1 MSRTNFMSR
10 TLNQDHHALHL
21 VLLDA
26 GAAARGA
33 STSALEKA
41 LARAERHATGA
52 DAAAVLLELAGLPAG
67 TGSAALERLGLG
79 LDAKGVWSQATLVH
93 LMPTLD
99 SLQLHPIEQHLS
111 VDERAALLDAL
122 GAHLA
127 LDPAMRPALDDGH
140 LGWPVGTEASV
151 ASPAS
156 LALHEVRVQLD
167 PATASTAIARVLNDA
182 QMFLHQH
189 PVNQAREARGALTA
203 NALWCWGFGP
213 LPDRPPRTWRA
224 ASGRDPLVRGLA
236 LEGGTPHR
244 AVPAAKEPGVTTVAA
259 GDRIDTL
266 LDDAQA
272 ALRSGAIDAVIVHA
286 PPFGAWRI
294 TPMARF
300 RFWRRIRP
308 LSELF
313 A

>member
-1 MSRTNFMSR
+1 M
-10 TLNQDHHALHL
+10 
-21 VLLDA
+21 LLDA
-26 GAAARGA
+26 AALARGA

-41 LARAERHATGA
+41 LARAERHPTAA
-52 DAAAVLLELAGLPAG
+52 DATAVLLELAGLPPE

-79 LDAKGVWSQATLVH
+79 LDAKGVWSQAALVH

-99 SLQLHPIEQHLS
+99 SLQLHPIEDHLS

-122 GAHLA
+122 GKHLA
-127 LDPAMRPALDDGH
+127 LDGALRPSLEDAH
-140 LGWPVGTEASV
+140 IGWPAGTVATC
-151 ASPAS
+151 ASPA
-156 LALHEVRVQLD
+156 ALDLQDVRGQLY
-167 PATASTAIARVLNDA
+167 PAFMDSSIASVLNEA

-189 PVNQAREARGALTA
+189 PVNIAREQRGAPTA

-224 ASGRDPLVRGLA
+224 ASGRDPLIRGLA

-244 AVPAAKEPGVTTVAA
+244 LVPAAHEPGVTTVAA

-266 LDDAQA
+266 LDDAA
-272 ALRSGAIDAVIVHA
+272 RALKSGALEEIWIHA
-286 PPFGAWRI
+286 APFGAWRI

-300 RFWRRIRP
+300 RFWRRVRP
-308 LSELF
+308 LTEIF